1 MTNFKL
7 IIYEYIYIY
16 IHFYMGYKFL
26 DQLFWF
32 KIIVYY
38 QVQMREF

>member
-16 IHFYMGYKFL
+16 IYIHFYMGYKFL
-26 DQLFWF
+26 DRLFWF

-38 QVQMREF
+38 

>member
-7 IIYEYIYIY
+7 IMYEYIY
-16 IHFYMGYKFL
+16 IHFYRGYKFL
-26 DQLFWF
+26 DRLFWF

-38 QVQMREF
+38 QIQMREF